1 MLHIFFRLRQIRSVF
16 LCSIEPS
23 ALGALLI
30 RMVYHFKYRC
40 DSFESKMTAVT
51 DDSPSLKTSIS

>member
-1 MLHIFFRLRQIRSVF
+1 MLHIFFRPRQIRSVS

-30 RMVYHFKYRC
+30 RMAYHFKYRC
-40 DSFESKMTAVT
+40 DSFVSRVAAVK
-51 DDSPSLKTSIS
+51 DDSPGLRTSIS

>member
-30 RMVYHFKYRC
+30 RIAYHFKYRC
-40 DSFESKMTAVT
+40 DSFESRVT
-51 DDSPSLKTSIS
+51 GVIDDSPGLRTSIS